1 MWRVIVNLTPTD
13 AGSRT
18 SDRGPAPSAP
28 RRANLG
34 WGPAAV
40 AVVGLGV
47 FGLGVFAQRH
57 DRPVTSLWFFLLAAQ
72 LVLGDL
78 GSAALRGATLS
89 AEGVAFFAISLGAV
103 VASVWLQ
110 RRSLLVVG
118 ALGCYSFVGY
128 LAFRVFGGTL
138 GFTYGLRRGRTRR
151 RAQRGRLRALGRS
164 MAAQSDRPTS
174 VFSSGCRDPRGSGSS
189 SAHERVT
196 DATVELVRQRK
207 PKALPTSLSATSFRD
222 PRRRNRGGDG
232 AAARIRPRAP
242 VRARRRGVPARDGDR
257 GRCAL
262 RGAGRRRSGV
272 QPRSGRGGHL
282 PRREDPVEL
291 RAL

>member
-138 GFTYGLRRGRTRR
+138 GFTYGLAVVGLVVVLSAVAYERWAGAWLRSRI
-151 RAQRGRLRALGRS
+151 GRL
-164 MAAQSDRPTS
+164 P
-174 VFSSGCRDPRGSGSS
+174 SSPRGVATREGRAARRPMSASRTLRSS
-189 SAHERVT
+189 SC
-196 DATVELVRQRK
+196 VRE
-207 PKALPTSLSATSFRD
+207 S
-222 PRRRNRGGDG
+222 PRRC
-232 AAARIRPRAP
+232 PRLS
-242 VRARRRGVPARDGDR
+242 R
-257 GRCAL
+257 L
-262 RGAGRRRSGV
+262 
-272 QPRSGRGGHL
+272 PRSGILAGGIEAVTA
-282 PRREDPVEL
+282 RRLGSVHARQFGREEAASWLVTVIAVVVLFGGLAAAAVACSQGRDAAAV
-291 RAL
+291 A